1 MQNPRVMNAN
11 PIRVKDESARVESER
26 ERLSRVLREDVER
39 VDNLKLARLLTG
51 SLRDLIELVKKIVK
65 RRKVRDRSM

>member
-1 MQNPRVMNAN
+1 MNAN